1 LEENNEWKNKY
12 KLIEKYILMFGNLN
26 MKESSKLLY
35 HEKQIYDNV
44 IHFMLKLD
52 SNMAKWKILSIIE
65 AKILFSF
72 LFLTILQLFLTYKK
86 RVIK

>member
-35 HEKQIYDNV
+35 QEKQIYDNV

-52 SNMAKWKILSIIE
+52 SNMTKWKILSIIE

>member
-35 HEKQIYDNV
+35 QEKQIYDNV

-52 SNMAKWKILSIIE
+52 SNMTKWKILSIIE

-72 LFLTILQLFLTYKK
+72 MLLTIL
-86 RVIK
+86 